1 MWRGDVCVHA
11 RGDRPPGKGKGGGK
25 GTAPAQTGGGEQR
38 MCVGGAGVHGD
49 GGAHLDVDDE
59 GHGGELGDGGVEGL
73 EGDVAGAVPYFEG
86 DDSAGGRAWP
96 SRVMDIAQRTWG
108 TDALE
113 VVLGDL
119 GGGLE
124 IEGLFGGEAVEGDLL
139 DGGLAAPARGR
150 EMRDGTELE
159 DGSADLRMP
168 SRRIFVLARSSP
180 LGSVGRERAVAMAG
194 ARGGERGRG
203 RRG

>member
-1 MWRGDVCVHA
+1 MRGTC
-11 RGDRPPGKGKGGGK
+11 G
-25 GTAPAQTGGGEQR
+25 
-38 MCVGGAGVHGD
+38 
-49 GGAHLDVDDE
+49 
-59 GHGGELGDGGVEGL
+59 
-73 EGDVAGAVPYFEG
+73 
-86 DDSAGGRAWP
+86 S
-96 SRVMDIAQRTWG
+96 

-119 GGGLE
+119 RGGLE
-124 IEGLFGGEAVEGDLL
+124 VEGLFRCEIVEEDLL

-150 EMRDGTELE
+150 EMRDGTELG

-194 ARGGERGRG
+194 ARGGKRGRG
-203 RRG
+203 RRGMTRTAGSARETRCAREQTRRGRARGGDRGAGKGREDGRGLARDDRGVGGRSEDEQIGNGTD